1 MKNKVI
7 NLSFNVLLLSL
18 LFGIIGGVSA
28 DLLIRFYWFKD
39 VSPII
44 TSNGELNLSSGL
56 YGRSNVVIQSPKKV
70 VVNQDLKVQETINA
84 ANDSLVGFF
93 KRLPEATAIS
103 KEFSRSRYYDLT
115 KPEFTGLALTADGW
129 IMMGSERIDSKFLL
143 KEYVAI
149 GKDKKVYSLD
159 QMVEYKKQG
168 LWMVHLVSADNLLVK
183 ILSTADNLSV
193 GQMLLA
199 VNWNND
205 AVLNSVIS
213 LPSKNQ
219 VIKSSDYL
227 EETIVLGEVIDNR
240 FKGSWLFGF
249 GGELVAFINNDL
261 QAVPVANI
269 NSAIY
274 TFLKT
279 KQFSTPLLGIN
290 YSSLFNLVSVHS
302 KSFNSLGQN
311 GAVVVLADSKVAVVK
326 NSPAEK
332 AGIKVGDIIISVDN
346 IEINGEHDLATVI
359 QSYQPSDIVT
369 VKFLRNDIINSADIK
384 LGELK

>member
-7 NLSFNVLLLSL
+7 NLSLNVLLLCL

-39 VSPII
+39 VSPAI
-44 TSNGELNLSSGL
+44 TSSGELNLSSGL
-56 YGRSNVVIQSPKKV
+56 YGRSNVVIQDPKKV

-84 ANDSLVGFF
+84 ANDSLIGFF
-93 KRLPEATAIS
+93 KRLPESTDAS
-103 KEFSRSRYYDLT
+103 KEFNRARYYDLT

-129 IMMGSERIDSKFLL
+129 IMVGSEKINAKFPL
-143 KEYVAI
+143 KDYVAI

-159 QMVEYKKQG
+159 QMVEYKKQS

-183 ILSTADNLSV
+183 TLSTADNLSV

-205 AVLNSVIS
+205 AVLNSIVS

-219 VIKSSDYL
+219 VIKSSDRL
-227 EETIVLGEVIDNR
+227 SETMVLGEVIDNR
-240 FKGSWLFGF
+240 FKGSWLFGL
-249 GGELVAFINNDL
+249 GGELVALVNDDL
-261 QAVPVANI
+261 QVVPVANM

-274 TFLKT
+274 AFLKT
-279 KQFSTPLLGIN
+279 KQFSTPFLGVN
-290 YSSLFNLVSVHS
+290 YSSLSNLALASS

-311 GAVVVLADSKVAVVK
+311 GAVVVLDDSKVSVVK

-332 AGIKVGDIIISVDN
+332 AGIKTGDIIISVDN
-346 IEINGEHDLATVI
+346 IEINGEHDLAAVI
-359 QSYQPSDIVT
+359 QSYQPSDMVT
-369 VKFLRNDIINSADIK
+369 IKFLRGDAVNSADIK